1 VTGVVR
7 EAATLEQLKPDDGF
21 LVRVSA
27 ADAERAYVQARSL
40 ADAGVDALLSFGFAG
55 GLDPMLGPGAA
66 IIADQVHAVSGPWI
80 DAGQD
85 RSLMGQLNALFSIRR
100 RFVDHVAQRQAPPP
114 IEAQASYAAD
124 ARLIDRLR
132 IAAGPRAMIG
142 PIAGVDRVVATRTE
156 KAALIIKTRAHAA
169 DMESAG
175 VARAAHE
182 AGLPFGVLRVVFDAS
197 NRELPS
203 WLMRTVRPDGT
214 TTLKPLLP
222 VLLLNPFE
230 AATLISLSIDAL
242 FALRALRRVGRRLRP
257 ALLGGL

>member
-1 VTGVVR
+1 
-7 EAATLEQLKPDDGF
+7 
-21 LVRVSA
+21 
-27 ADAERAYVQARSL
+27 
-40 ADAGVDALLSFGFAG
+40 
-55 GLDPMLGPGAA
+55 
-66 IIADQVHAVSGPWI
+66 
-80 DAGQD
+80 
-85 RSLMGQLNALFSIRR
+85 
-100 RFVDHVAQRQAPPP
+100 
-114 IEAQASYAAD
+114 
-124 ARLIDRLR
+124 
-132 IAAGPRAMIG
+132 MIG

-156 KAALIIKTRAHAA
+156 KAALIIKTRARAA